1 MTVAAFLAVA
11 ASSYAAV
18 TVGNKGYEATI
29 KKDGT
34 SVSIE
39 VVLKKG
45 TYAITA
51 TEGNVAVTSPDGKT
65 TYPDPN
71 AVIIGDKGA
80 TVKIT
85 VTTDAQA
92 ADKKV
97 TIKIEPKAQEWK
109 DLIQSY
115 QNKINELVTE
125 VSKLPDDP
133 NNVNYAKR
141 AALLDKI
148 SQLQSVVDNAGIE
161 EYNSFVDTGKVPSIE
176 GGDNGLDNLTDK
188 VSNASANEAAYNAAI
203 AAHGALDTS
212 ALDVANTTAQSRTDI
227 DAATKA
233 AAKALY
239 DTTKNNIVQFKKDAE
254 EAYKAG
260 TAGVLFANDK
270 IADRIKNLNA
280 EIAEATKKITDGNNL
295 DMTYAAVKAAIE
307 GATTNYNTV
316 VDKLYNQLEDEGIP
330 AGLGKDIYDDQY
342 KEAISKL
349 KPYLDKITEVDTKN
363 EENYAAK
370 KASDI
375 SGDLPTFAEMDAVY
389 GVYYNKIGDKD
400 NPANGTLRKY
410 YKDAKAQLD
419 GYTAYVASLTADAV
433 KDTDTDKDKKVIK
446 DYYAGK
452 VTEIN
457 KIIAGIQTKL
467 DAANK
472 AHTVD
477 QFNVS
482 TEAAA
487 KGGYN
492 EAKAALLADLDEY
505 TAFVASR
512 SRINDVMDKLARV
525 QAQVEKRKSA
535 DGKFVAATRYTT
547 RYTTISNG
555 IQNLE
560 AGNRANYTVTA
571 TDKKT
576 AQTYSS
582 TVYSSVSTFYNEID
596 VYDTN
601 TQTAFNNYNTIA
613 DAIAAFNLE
622 ITGGKVGD
630 TNVASWASK
639 VLNENVT
646 IDGTLE
652 AQTYGQAREEQQ
664 DIVAAAQAAVDA
676 ALAVAT
682 DKEAEFG
689 NKLATAAGKKGSVDD
704 AKALIQTYKNTYA
717 DNVAPWQTA
726 TDAQAK
732 VDAVKESK
740 DRADAVKANIAKI
753 ADYKADDYG
762 TKAAQVLNAEK
773 QAIADKIGDYATA
786 TAKADGNIAERIKDA
801 DGKEANAAIALI
813 DQVRQDLVKINNEL
827 DAHKAKAAAAKT
839 AFGGYKTLYAEVDE
853 LLNGKTGGKKSV
865 KGLLAPANGSFLDA
879 EITAQQGLL
888 DAVKTDVNAA
898 EDVAKARQD
907 QTVDKKTVKGIDS
920 RLADIKTAVEDLR
933 VKAQNEAA
941 NEQAKR
947 DFDEKINAYRVVNN
961 APVSVAKIF
970 TDTEDAIKKSEDK
983 ETTYAQTTLGEQYF
997 LNLLDA
1003 YQNETDTK
1011 KVSAEKPSLAWINN
1025 LVTKYYGTK
1034 IKKDKADTKFTDPD
1048 NNLAKKKAEV
1058 LALLNTLIANVEA
1071 LPVASVANEKA
1082 YVAET
1087 KAYNEAKEAYEALF
1101 VEVNKAK
1108 DSGDS
1113 FKAAYEAAIDQLT
1126 AINTQLKEY
1135 TNGSDTKDSYETA
1148 YAKGG
1153 SVAFDG
1159 QLATI
1164 NGIKDALTK
1173 LKQTWNAG
1181 DDADG
1186 SYKKAVADDN
1196 AARKDAFDKAFTQ
1209 LYDAY
1214 YGKMVGTT
1222 KIDGAVDIVTK
1233 LSKLDYADQVSEDIK
1248 GIVTGDNSL
1257 YTYADKIAKLQSDAQ
1272 AAYDKVTAPD
1282 FFDEAEQWKQD
1293 AEKMKQEVLEKEKAY
1308 ADAVNGIIKAD
1319 FNKKKS
1325 DLSNL
1330 ISQFILRSQR
1340 NLGIDNKKATELLAE
1355 AKNADNKNPQQI
1367 LDEAT
1372 IAKDQNDLAY
1382 QYQYYFSSALDEGIE
1397 LTCEVYYNA
1406 IIDSWNANFGAIDM
1420 DAEKDAIAGFYGSGN
1435 LSDNVN
1441 DLSDNVNDYQE
1452 GHFTNDYESEENED
1466 DQVDRLKDKE
1476 SQWNVEL
1483 NKFANKVRPYHYPDA
1498 VTNLE
1503 NLALAY
1509 GRYHKPSLYTEIAS
1523 RNLGTDKEPNVQI
1536 HTNVY
1541 WHAYDV
1547 NEKYNQLVKDN
1558 AELIALKEAL
1568 NNQLDAA
1575 VADYKNLLVEHD
1587 TKLKSEASTI
1597 EGKIGNLK
1605 TSDLAGG
1612 TGEKNIKTQIE
1623 TLTGKA
1629 ILKEYEAIAIEVGE
1643 LAKTYGSNDAFDSFV
1658 KSNETIYNNF
1668 VDGKKDEKGNYIL
1681 DKDKKKVQATVAET
1695 YEAYAQLE
1703 KAIGEK
1709 KLAIDE
1715 ASQTAA
1721 ADVAAA
1727 FDEAQKAYAA
1737 LGTQLESTV
1746 EEVQEGFADKMDEIA
1761 ADIAKTGEKIEN
1773 QGSAVALEKDNNL
1786 EAIDNIM
1793 QSINQA
1799 SEDIDN
1805 AQVPFTARDAK
1816 IAADTEK
1823 LNALAERLAS
1833 VNSTAAEYV
1842 HQYIAEE
1849 TDEDGN
1855 SISYNYRERRT
1866 EEILAYIAETQTL
1879 VDAQPANSSLDP
1891 NYHWWWYYDNK
1902 IKKIS
1907 DNIEDT
1913 ENKINFLEKELAS
1926 FDASQFVNEARGAKN
1941 TVNEKLNK
1949 VLFDGD
1955 KKAELQDALKVL
1967 ETATKNIN
1975 IYNWSAY
1982 FDGEVQNDIEGNQI
1996 NEDGSSVPVDYMN
2009 EAYPAVLD
2017 AIEAVMQGI
2026 ADIDAQI
2033 IRPGAI
2039 NDPYGDVT
2047 SEDIAAICN
2056 LILGITNPEDLTEA
2070 QQIAAD
2076 VDDDSRYTVAD
2087 LTKIQ
2092 NIYLYGD
2099 PKGYQVVNAFKA
2111 RVRGVVGSTPGA
2123 LTMNLGKSEIGV
2135 ELSTAVNYAAIQMD
2149 VKLPAGVALTDA
2161 AFAGNEDVAVAAIN
2175 QIGKN
2180 TWRVLLYGA
2189 QNATISANDALLNLS
2204 IAGEGTGAVI
2214 IENVAGATAKSK
2226 LYSIPG
2232 ISGEYDIATGIDA
2245 PETAAAEGDGTIFGA
2260 NGVVRRGLEK
2270 GLNIIKTTGGKV
2282 KKIFVK

>member
-65 TYPDPN
+65 AYPDPN

-85 VTTDAQA
+85 VNTDAQA

-161 EYNSFVDTGKVPSIE
+161 EYNTFVDTGKVPSIE

-389 GVYYNKIGDKD
+389 DEYINKIGDKD

-419 GYTAYVASLTADAV
+419 GYTTYVASLTADAV

-492 EAKAALLADLDEY
+492 EAKTALLADLDEY
-505 TAFVASR
+505 TAFIDSR
-512 SRINDVMDKLARV
+512 SRINDVMNKLALV

-576 AQTYSS
+576 AQIYSS
-582 TVYSSVSTFYNEID
+582 TVYSSVSIFNSKIYG
-596 VYDTN
+596 YDTD

-704 AKALIQTYKNTYA
+704 AKALIQTYKNTYT

-947 DFDEKINAYRVVNN
+947 DFDEKINAYRVVNK

-1087 KAYNEAKEAYEALF
+1087 KAYNETKEAYEALF

-1135 TNGSDTKDSYETA
+1135 KNGSDTKKSCDAA
-1148 YAKGG
+1148 YAEGG

-1248 GIVTGDNSL
+1248 NIVTGENSL

-1272 AAYDKVTAPD
+1272 AAYDKVASPD
-1282 FFDEAEQWKQD
+1282 FFDEGEDWKKQAE
-1293 AEKMKQEVLEKEKAY
+1293 EMKSMVVKLEKDY
-1308 ADAVNGIIKAD
+1308 ADAVNDEAWDDYYWRRKYL
-1319 FNKKKS
+1319 S
-1325 DLSNL
+1325 DNIDNVKNSLKT
-1330 ISQFILRSQR
+1330 
-1340 NLGIDNKKATELLAE
+1340 NLGVDDKKATELLAAE
-1355 AKNADNKNPQQI
+1355 KNANNKSAQQI
-1367 LDEAT
+1367 LDEAM
-1372 IAKDQNDLAY
+1372 ISAGEKPASDIVPAERVIDFAY
-1382 QYQYYFSSALDEGIE
+1382 QLQNYIAPALEE
-1397 LTCEVYYNA
+1397 ANKLVLTAASQAA
-1406 IIDSWNANFGAIDM
+1406 INDWNANFGAIDI
-1420 DAEKDAIAGFYGSGN
+1420 DAEKAAIAGFYGY
-1435 LSDNVN
+1435 DP
-1441 DLSDNVNDYQE
+1441 DEYRYKE
-1452 GHFTNDYESEENED
+1452 GYFSSIYESEENED
-1466 DQVDRLKDKE
+1466 DQVDRLKDIE
-1476 SQWNVEL
+1476 SQWNDAL
-1483 NKFANKVRPYHYPDA
+1483 NNY
-1498 VTNLE
+1498 NLLDLLDE
-1503 NLALAY
+1503 Y
-1509 GRYHKPSLYTEIAS
+1509 GRLKTQLYNEEITSREKPNEIHS
-1523 RNLGTDKEPNVQI
+1523 K
-1536 HTNVY
+1536 VY
-1541 WHAYDV
+1541 WEAYDS
-1547 NEKYNQLVKDN
+1547 NEDYNNLVKAN
-1558 AELIALKEAL
+1558 ADLIALKEAL

-1587 TKLKSEASTI
+1587 TSLKSKAEDIEWQIYYLSTDAVTDP
-1597 EGKIGNLK
+1597 N
-1605 TSDLAGG
+1605 SPAQ
-1612 TGEKNIKTQIE
+1612 KNIQRDIDK
-1623 TLTGKA
+1623 LTEVA

-1643 LAKTYGSNDAFDSFV
+1643 LAKTYGSDEAFNSFV
-1658 KSNETIYNNF
+1658 KSNETIYSDH

-1709 KLAIDE
+1709 KLSIDE

-1721 ADVAAA
+1721 SEVADA
-1727 FDEAQKAYAA
+1727 FAKVQQAYEE
-1737 LGTQLESTV
+1737 LSTKFEGTA
-1746 EEVQEGFADKMDEIA
+1746 EEVQADYADEMDGIA
-1761 ADIAKTGEKIEN
+1761 ADIAKTGEKIDN

-1793 QSINQA
+1793 QSINQTSNA
-1799 SEDIDN
+1799 IDN
-1805 AQVPFTARDAK
+1805 AQAPFTARDEK
-1816 IAADTEK
+1816 IVADTNK
-1823 LNALAERLAS
+1823 LNALAERLQS

-1842 HQYIAEE
+1842 HQYIIYEHVDGVE
-1849 TDEDGN
+1849 T
-1855 SISYNYRERRT
+1855 SYNYRERHN
-1866 EEILAYIAETQTL
+1866 EEITDDIATTQEL
-1879 VDAQPANSSLDP
+1879 VDAQPANYKD
-1891 NYHWWWYYDNK
+1891 YWTWYR
-1902 IKKIS
+1902 
-1907 DNIEDT
+1907 
-1913 ENKINFLEKELAS
+1913 KINEISNRIRWAEYDITTLEKDLATY
-1926 FDASQFVNEARGAKN
+1926 DANGYIDDAADAYDIVNK
-1941 TVNEKLNK
+1941 KLNK

-1955 KKAELQDALKVL
+1955 KKEELQDALDVL
-1967 ETATKNIN
+1967 LTATNNIRS
-1975 IYNWSAY
+1975 YNRYAY
-1982 FDGEVQNDIEGNQI
+1982 YGKVQYDIAGNQI
-1996 NEDGSSVPVDYMN
+1996 NEDGSSVSVDYMN

-2099 PKGYQVVNAFKA
+2099 PKGYQGENALKA

-2189 QNATISANDALLNLS
+2189 LNATISANDALLNLS

>member
-65 TYPDPN
+65 AYPDPN

-161 EYNSFVDTGKVPSIE
+161 EYNTFVDTGKVPSIE

-389 GVYYNKIGDKD
+389 DEYINKIGDKD

-492 EAKAALLADLDEY
+492 EAKTALLADLDEY

-512 SRINDVMDKLARV
+512 SRINAVMDELARV

-582 TVYSSVSTFYNEID
+582 TVYSSVSNFYNEI
-596 VYDTN
+596 VGYDTN

-947 DFDEKINAYRVVNN
+947 DFDEKINAYRVVNK

-1087 KAYNEAKEAYEALF
+1087 KAYNETKEAYEALF

-1135 TNGSDTKDSYETA
+1135 KNGSDTKKSCDAA
-1148 YAKGG
+1148 YAEGG

-1308 ADAVNGIIKAD
+1308 ADAVNGIIKKD
-1319 FNKKKS
+1319 FNKKKD
-1325 DLSNL
+1325 DLRNL
-1330 ISQFILRSQR
+1330 ITQFKNRSQTI
-1340 NLGIDNKKATELLAE
+1340 LGIDNKKATELLAE

-1382 QYQYYFSSALDEGIE
+1382 QYQYYFSSALDEGYE
-1397 LTCEVYYNA
+1397 LTYEVYYNA

-1452 GHFTNDYESEENED
+1452 GHFTNDYESEENEN
-1466 DQVDRLKDKE
+1466 DQVDRLKDIE

-1483 NKFANKVRPYHYPDA
+1483 NKFANKEWPYIYPDA
-1498 VTNLE
+1498 ANIET
-1503 NLALAY
+1503 LAIRY
-1509 GRYHKPSLYTEIAS
+1509 GNPHKPSLYTEIAS

-1587 TKLKSEASTI
+1587 TNLKSEASTI

-1668 VDGKKDEKGNYIL
+1668 VDGKKNEKGEYIL
-1681 DKDKKKVQATVAET
+1681 DKGKKVKATAAET

-1737 LGTQLESTV
+1737 LGTQLEGTV

-1842 HQYIAEE
+1842 HQWMESKLDAEGNQITYNKRESENERISGDIAE
-1849 TDEDGN
+1849 
-1855 SISYNYRERRT
+1855 I
-1866 EEILAYIAETQTL
+1866 QKL
-1879 VDAQPANSSLDP
+1879 VDAQPADSQFDKNQH
-1891 NYHWWWYYDNK
+1891 NYWNTFY
-1902 IKKIS
+1902 
-1907 DNIEDT
+1907 T
-1913 ENKINFLEKELAS
+1913 INTRINQAESAINYLEKDLATY
-1926 FDASQFVNEARGAKN
+1926 DANGYIYDAWDAYYNVN
-1941 TVNEKLNK
+1941 TKLNE
-1949 VLFDGD
+1949 VLYDGD
-1955 KKAELQDALKVL
+1955 KKTELQSAL
-1967 ETATKNIN
+1967 ETLMTTSNKIN
-1975 IYNWSAY
+1975 SYNRSAY
-1982 FDGEVQNDIEGNQI
+1982 RYGKVQYDIAGNLI

-2009 EAYPAVLD
+2009 EAYPAVLE
-2017 AIEAVMQGI
+2017 AIAAVQQGI

-2033 IRPGAI
+2033 ITPGAI

-2099 PKGYQVVNAFKA
+2099 PKGYQGVSAFKA

>member
-71 AVIIGDKGA
+71 AIIIGDKGA

-161 EYNSFVDTGKVPSIE
+161 EYNTFVDTGKVPSIE

-375 SGDLPTFAEMDAVY
+375 SGDLPTFAEMDDVY
-389 GVYYNKIGDKD
+389 NEYFKKIGDKD

-492 EAKAALLADLDEY
+492 EAKTALLADLDEY

-576 AQTYSS
+576 AQTYFS
-582 TVYSSVSTFYNEID
+582 TVNSSVFTFNNEIN

-717 DNVAPWQTA
+717 DNVAPWQAA

-865 KGLLAPANGSFLDA
+865 KGLLAPADESFLDA

-1087 KAYNEAKEAYEALF
+1087 KAYNGAKEAYEALF

-1135 TNGSDTKDSYETA
+1135 KNGSDTKDSYETA

-1319 FNKKKS
+1319 FKKKK
-1325 DLSNL
+1325 DYLSNL
-1330 ISQFILRSQR
+1330 ISSFIYRSQTI
-1340 NLGIDNKKATELLAE
+1340 LGIDNKKATELLAE

-1382 QYQYYFSSALDEGIE
+1382 QYQYYFSSALDEGYE
-1397 LTCEVYYNA
+1397 LTYEVYYNA

-1452 GHFTNDYESEENED
+1452 GHFTNDYESEENEN
-1466 DQVDRLKDKE
+1466 DQVDRLKDIE

-1483 NKFANKVRPYHYPDA
+1483 NKFANKEWPYIYPDA
-1498 VTNLE
+1498 ANIET
-1503 NLALAY
+1503 LAIAY
-1509 GRYHKPSLYTEIAS
+1509 GKSHTSLYTEIAS

-1737 LGTQLESTV
+1737 LGTQLEGTV

-1842 HQYIAEE
+1842 HQWMGSKFDAEGNQITYNKRESENERISGDIAE
-1849 TDEDGN
+1849 
-1855 SISYNYRERRT
+1855 I
-1866 EEILAYIAETQTL
+1866 QKL
-1879 VDAQPANSSLDP
+1879 VDAQPAD
-1891 NYHWWWYYDNK
+1891 
-1902 IKKIS
+1902 
-1907 DNIEDT
+1907 
-1913 ENKINFLEKELAS
+1913 
-1926 FDASQFVNEARGAKN
+1926 SQFDKNQHNYGN
-1941 TVNEKLNK
+1941 TVNTITRSINQAESAINYLEKYSAYIDANGYFDDAWDAYDIVNTKLNE
-1949 VLFDGD
+1949 VLYDGD
-1955 KKAELQDALKVL
+1955 KKTELQDALDVL
-1967 ETATKNIN
+1967 LTATSN
-1975 IYNWSAY
+1975 IYSYNKSAY
-1982 FDGEVQNDIEGNQI
+1982 RYGEVQKDIAGNLI

-2009 EAYPAVLD
+2009 EAYPAVLE
-2017 AIEAVMQGI
+2017 AIAAVQQGI

-2033 IRPGAI
+2033 ITPGAI

-2099 PKGYQVVNAFKA
+2099 PNGYQGVSALKA
-2111 RVRGVVGSTPGA
+2111 RVRGVVGSAPGA

-2189 QNATISANDALLNLS
+2189 QNATISANNALLNLS

>member
-65 TYPDPN
+65 AYPDPN

-161 EYNSFVDTGKVPSIE
+161 EYNTFVDTGKVPSIE

-203 AAHGALDTS
+203 AAHGALDAS
-212 ALDVANTTAQSRTDI
+212 ALDEANTTAQSRTDI

-375 SGDLPTFAEMDAVY
+375 SGDLPTFAEMDVVY
-389 GVYYNKIGDKD
+389 DKYYNKIGDKD

-492 EAKAALLADLDEY
+492 EAKTALLADLEEY
-505 TAFVASR
+505 TAFVDSR
-512 SRINDVMDKLARV
+512 SRINAVMDELARV

-582 TVYSSVSTFYNEID
+582 TVYSSVSAFYNEID
-596 VYDTN
+596 GYDTN

-622 ITGGKVGD
+622 ITGGKDGD

-689 NKLATAAGKKGSVDD
+689 SKLATAAGKKGSVYD

-753 ADYKADDYG
+753 ADYNADDYG

-865 KGLLAPANGSFLDA
+865 KGLLAPADESFLDA

-1135 TNGSDTKDSYETA
+1135 RNGSDTKDSYETA

-1319 FNKKKS
+1319 FKKKKD

-1330 ISQFILRSQR
+1330 ITQFIYRSQKS
-1340 NLGIDNKKATELLAE
+1340 LGIDNKKATELLAE

-1382 QYQYYFSSALDEGIE
+1382 QYQYYFSSALDEGYE
-1397 LTCEVYYNA
+1397 LTYEVYYNA

-1441 DLSDNVNDYQE
+1441 DYQE

-1466 DQVDRLKDKE
+1466 DQVDRLKEKE
-1476 SQWNVEL
+1476 SLWNVEL

-1509 GRYHKPSLYTEIAS
+1509 EYSHKPSLYTEIAS
-1523 RNLGTDKEPNVQI
+1523 MNLGTDKEPNVQI

-1541 WHAYDV
+1541 WQAYDE

-1597 EGKIGNLK
+1597 EGNIGNLK

-1668 VDGKKDEKGNYIL
+1668 VDGKKNEKGEYIL
-1681 DKDKKKVQATVAET
+1681 DKGKKVKATVAET

-1737 LGTQLESTV
+1737 LGTQLEGTA
-1746 EEVQEGFADKMDEIA
+1746 EEVQAYYADEMDGIA
-1761 ADIAKTGEKIEN
+1761 ADIAKTGEKIDN

-1793 QSINQA
+1793 QSINQT
-1799 SEDIDN
+1799 SNYIDD
-1805 AQVPFTARDAK
+1805 AQAPFTARAEK
-1816 IAADTEK
+1816 IVADTEK
-1823 LNALAERLAS
+1823 LNALAERLQS

-1842 HQYIAEE
+1842 HQYIIYEHVDGVE
-1849 TDEDGN
+1849 T
-1855 SISYNYRERRT
+1855 SYNYRERHN
-1866 EEILAYIAETQTL
+1866 EEITDYIATTQEL
-1879 VDAQPANSSLDP
+1879 VDAQPANSILDP
-1891 NYHWWWYYDNK
+1891 NYHWRWSYD
-1902 IKKIS
+1902 KKINEIS
-1907 DNIEDT
+1907 NRISAAEKDITD
-1913 ENKINFLEKELAS
+1913 LEKLLAKT
-1926 FDASQFVNEARGAKN
+1926 DANGYIDDAWDAYDIVN
-1941 TVNEKLNK
+1941 TKLNE
-1949 VLFDGD
+1949 VLYDGD
-1955 KKAELQDALKVL
+1955 KKTELQSAL
-1967 ETATKNIN
+1967 ETLMTTSNKIN
-1975 IYNWSAY
+1975 SYNWSAY
-1982 FDGEVQNDIEGNQI
+1982 FDGEVQYDIAGNLI

-2009 EAYPAVLD
+2009 EAYPAVLE
-2017 AIEAVMQGI
+2017 AIAAVQQGI

-2033 IRPGAI
+2033 ITPGAI

-2092 NIYLYGD
+2092 NIYLYGN
-2099 PKGYQVVNAFKA
+2099 PNGYQVVNAFKA

-2123 LTMNLGKSEIGV
+2123 LTMNLGKSQIGV

>member
-97 TIKIEPKAQEWK
+97 AIKIEPKAQEWK

-161 EYNSFVDTGKVPSIE
+161 EYNTFVDTGKVPSIE

-212 ALDVANTTAQSRTDI
+212 ALDEANTTAQSRTDI

-389 GVYYNKIGDKD
+389 DEYINKIGDKD

-419 GYTAYVASLTADAV
+419 GYTTYVASLTADAV

-492 EAKAALLADLDEY
+492 EAKTALLADLDEY

-689 NKLATAAGKKGSVDD
+689 SKLATAAGKKGSVDD

-753 ADYKADDYG
+753 ADYNADDYG

-865 KGLLAPANGSFLDA
+865 KGLLAPADESFLDA

-961 APVSVAKIF
+961 TLVSVAKIF

-1135 TNGSDTKDSYETA
+1135 KNGSDTKKSCDAA
-1148 YAKGG
+1148 YAEGG

-1233 LSKLDYADQVSEDIK
+1233 LSKLDYADKVSADIK
-1248 GIVTGDNSL
+1248 DIVTGDNSL
-1257 YTYADKIAKLQSDAQ
+1257 YTYADKIAKLRDDAQ
-1272 AAYDKVTAPD
+1272 VAYDEVTSPD
-1282 FFDEAEQWKQD
+1282 FFDEGEDWKKQAE
-1293 AEKMKQEVLEKEKAY
+1293 EMKSMVVKLEKDY
-1308 ADAVNGIIKAD
+1308 ADAVNDEAWNDYVGIRNYLSKTIEDVKD
-1319 FNKKKS
+1319 KLK
-1325 DLSNL
+1325 SNL
-1330 ISQFILRSQR
+1330 RV
-1340 NLGIDNKKATELLAE
+1340 DDKKATELLAAE
-1355 AKNADNKNPQQI
+1355 KNANNKSAQQI
-1367 LDEAT
+1367 LDEAM
-1372 IAKDQNDLAY
+1372 ISAGEKPASDIVPAERVIDFAY
-1382 QYQYYFSSALDEGIE
+1382 QLQNYIAPALEE
-1397 LTCEVYYNA
+1397 ANKLVLTAASQAA
-1406 IIDSWNANFGAIDM
+1406 INDWNVNFGAIDI
-1420 DAEKDAIAGFYGSGN
+1420 DAEKAAIAGFYGYAYN
-1435 LSDNVN
+1435 TSDVN
-1441 DLSDNVNDYQE
+1441 RYEE
-1452 GHFTNDYESEENED
+1452 GYFSSDYESEENEE
-1466 DQVDRLKDKE
+1466 DQVDRLKSIE
-1476 SQWNVEL
+1476 SRWNNAL
-1483 NKFANKVRPYHYPDA
+1483 NKFTTYYNKWQLLD
-1498 VTNLE
+1498 LLDE
-1503 NLALAY
+1503 Y
-1509 GRYHKPSLYTEIAS
+1509 GSLKTELYNEEITSREKPNEIHS
-1523 RNLGTDKEPNVQI
+1523 
-1536 HTNVY
+1536 NVY
-1541 WHAYDV
+1541 WQAYDS
-1547 NEKYNQLVKDN
+1547 NEYYNNLVKAN
-1558 AELIALKEAL
+1558 ADLIALKEAL

-1587 TKLKSEASTI
+1587 TSLKSTAENIEWQINYLSTDAVTDP
-1597 EGKIGNLK
+1597 N
-1605 TSDLAGG
+1605 SPAQ
-1612 TGEKNIKTQIE
+1612 KNIQRDIDK
-1623 TLTGKA
+1623 LTEDA

-1643 LAKTYGSNDAFDSFV
+1643 LAKTHGSDEAFNSFV
-1658 KSNETIYNNF
+1658 KSNETIFNDH

-1709 KLAIDE
+1709 KLSIDE

-1721 ADVAAA
+1721 SEVADA
-1727 FDEAQKAYAA
+1727 FAKVQQAYEE
-1737 LGTQLESTV
+1737 LSTKFEGTA
-1746 EEVQEGFADKMDEIA
+1746 EEVQAYYADEMDGIA
-1761 ADIAKTGEKIEN
+1761 ADIAKTGEKIDN

-1793 QSINQA
+1793 QSINQT
-1799 SEDIDN
+1799 SNYIDD
-1805 AQVPFTARDAK
+1805 AQAPFTARAEK
-1816 IAADTEK
+1816 IVADTEK
-1823 LNALAERLAS
+1823 LNALAERLQS

-1842 HQYIAEE
+1842 HQYIIYEHVDGVE
-1849 TDEDGN
+1849 T
-1855 SISYNYRERRT
+1855 SYNYRERHN
-1866 EEILAYIAETQTL
+1866 EEITDYIATTQEL
-1879 VDAQPANSSLDP
+1879 VDAQPANSILDP
-1891 NYHWWWYYDNK
+1891 NYHWRWSYD
-1902 IKKIS
+1902 KKINEIS
-1907 DNIEDT
+1907 NRISAAEKDITD
-1913 ENKINFLEKELAS
+1913 LEKLLAKT
-1926 FDASQFVNEARGAKN
+1926 DANGYIDDAWDAYDIVN
-1941 TVNEKLNK
+1941 TKLNE
-1949 VLFDGD
+1949 VLYDGD
-1955 KKAELQDALKVL
+1955 KKTELQSAL
-1967 ETATKNIN
+1967 ETLMTTSYKIN
-1975 IYNWSAY
+1975 SYNWSAY
-1982 FDGEVQNDIEGNQI
+1982 FDGEVQYDIAGNLI

-2009 EAYPAVLD
+2009 EAYPAVLE
-2017 AIEAVMQGI
+2017 AIAAVQQGI

-2033 IRPGAI
+2033 ITPGAI

-2092 NIYLYGD
+2092 NIYLYGN
-2099 PKGYQVVNAFKA
+2099 PNGYQVVNAFKA

-2245 PETAAAEGDGTIFGA
+2245 PETAAAEGNGTIFGA

>member
-161 EYNSFVDTGKVPSIE
+161 EYNTFVDTGKVPSIE
-176 GGDNGLDNLTDK
+176 GGDNGLDNLTDQ

-212 ALDVANTTAQSRTDI
+212 ALDEANTTAQSRTDI

-239 DTTKNNIVQFKKDAE
+239 DTTKNNIAQFKKDAE
-254 EAYKAG
+254 NAYKAG

-389 GVYYNKIGDKD
+389 DEYINKIGDKD

-419 GYTAYVASLTADAV
+419 GYTADVASLTADAV

-492 EAKAALLADLDEY
+492 EAKTALLADLDEY

-512 SRINDVMDKLARV
+512 SLINDVMDKLARV

-576 AQTYSS
+576 AQTYIS
-582 TVYSSVSTFYNEID
+582 TVYSSVSAFDNEID

-865 KGLLAPANGSFLDA
+865 KGLLAPADESFLDA

-947 DFDEKINAYRVVNN
+947 DFDEKINAYRVVNK

-1135 TNGSDTKDSYETA
+1135 KNGSDTKDSYETA
-1148 YAKGG
+1148 YAEGG
-1153 SVAFDG
+1153 SAAFDG

-1233 LSKLDYADQVSEDIK
+1233 LSKLDYADQVSEEIK
-1248 GIVTGDNSL
+1248 TIVTGDNSL

-1319 FNKKKS
+1319 FKKKKD

-1330 ISQFILRSQR
+1330 ITQFIYRSQK

-1397 LTCEVYYNA
+1397 LTYEVYYNA

-1420 DAEKDAIAGFYGSGN
+1420 DAEKAAIAGFYGSGY

-1441 DLSDNVNDYQE
+1441 EYQE
-1452 GHFTNDYESEENED
+1452 GHFTNDYESDED
-1466 DQVDRLKDKE
+1466 DMDQVDRLKGIE
-1476 SQWNVEL
+1476 SLWNVEL
-1483 NKFANKVRPYHYPDA
+1483 NKFANKEWPYIYPDA
-1498 VTNLE
+1498 ANLE
-1503 NLALAY
+1503 TLAIAY
-1509 GRYHKPSLYTEIAS
+1509 GTSHKPSLYTEIAS

-1541 WHAYDV
+1541 WQAYDE

-1597 EGKIGNLK
+1597 ERNIGNLK

-1658 KSNETIYNNF
+1658 KSNETIYSDH

-1681 DKDKKKVQATVAET
+1681 DKGKKVQATVAET

-1737 LGTQLESTV
+1737 LGTQLEGTV

-1823 LNALAERLAS
+1823 LNALAERLES

-1842 HQYIAEE
+1842 HQTIVNEIIEGVE
-1849 TDEDGN
+1849 T
-1855 SISYNYRERRT
+1855 SYNYRERRN
-1866 EEILAYIAETQTL
+1866 EEITDYIATTQEL

-1891 NYHWWWYYDNK
+1891 NYRWWSYDGR
-1902 IKKIS
+1902 IDEIS
-1907 DNIEDT
+1907 NRISAAEKDITD
-1913 ENKINFLEKELAS
+1913 LEKLLART
-1926 FDASQFVNEARGAKN
+1926 DANGYFYDAWDAYDIVNK
-1941 TVNEKLNK
+1941 KLNE
-1949 VLFDGD
+1949 VLYDGD
-1955 KKAELQDALKVL
+1955 KKTELQDALDVL
-1967 ETATKNIN
+1967 LTATNN
-1975 IYNWSAY
+1975 IYDYNWYAY
-1982 FDGEVQNDIEGNQI
+1982 YGEVQKDIAGNFI
-1996 NEDGSSVPVDYMN
+1996 NEDGSFVPVDYMN
-2009 EAYPAVLD
+2009 EAYPAVLE
-2017 AIEAVMQGI
+2017 AIAAVQQGI

-2092 NIYLYGD
+2092 NIYLYGN
-2099 PKGYQVVNAFKA
+2099 PNGYQGENALKA

-2123 LTMNLGKSEIGV
+2123 LTMNLGKSQIGV